1 VFTGKKKPAVV
12 KTAAVLAAAAKP
24 QGASIPAPPVARA
37 DSGRPAP
44 ASAVPASAGQ
54 GDVAKLSAVISAQ
67 VAECDAVSAQFAHVP
82 TLREAIQQRD
92 QLHNEFAALN
102 AAKTN
107 FLEIARVGTAHK
119 AAIAA
124 VLQLPL
130 SEEDY
135 LTLAG
140 RYEALVQK
148 VTATCAELA
157 DAGEFDALVVLAAK
171 LEELKALDVS
181 ILAHTGDNDPVQPP
195 ATTAANSIAACE
207 VDDGI
212 HDPGYVPPDTDKTT
226 PLEHTLE

>member
-1 VFTGKKKPAVV
+1 VA
-12 KTAAVLAAAAKP
+12 KTATVQDATAKP
-24 QGASIPAPPVARA
+24 QAASILTPPAPRA
-37 DSGRPAP
+37 DSCLP
-44 ASAVPASAGQ
+44 ASESAVAAPVTAGR
-54 GDVAKLSAVISAQ
+54 GGGIKLSAVISAQ
-67 VAECDAVSAQFAHVP
+67 VAECDPVITQFAHVP
-82 TLREAIQQRD
+82 ALRDAIQQRD
-92 QLHNEFAALN
+92 QLHKEFAALN

-107 FLEIARVGTAHK
+107 FMEIAMVGTAHK

-181 ILAHTGDNDPVQPP
+181 TLAHTGDNDPMQPP
-195 ATTAANSIAACE
+195 ATAAANSSPACDE
-207 VDDGI
+207 DDGA
-212 HDPGYVPPDTDKTT
+212 HDPVYVPPDTDKTT
-226 PLEHTLE
+226 LLEHTLE